1 MEVEDTPVG
10 TSVRVQVDY
19 RKSQRRGSVGTVKK
33 RYGTDHYTAFEV
45 LFPDGQSELFWGPPT
60 GGSKGAI
67 LPTQAGVGLLVAT

>member
-10 TSVRVQVDY
+10 TNVRVQVDY
-19 RKSQRRGSVGTVKK
+19 RKPQRRGSVGTIKK
-33 RYGTDHYTAFEV
+33 RYGTHDYTAFEV
-45 LFPDGQSELFWGPPT
+45 LFPDGAVGVILGTPT